1 MKTDAPPP
9 ELVLTLDKP
18 VTLGE
23 LSFSSVILRE
33 PTAGEWMLW
42 DKLSGIEAD
51 IMAVSVVS
59 GIPEPVVRK
68 LPASKLLQ
76 ASRYLAGFLA

>member
-9 ELVLTLDKP
+9 ELVLTLDNP

-23 LSFSSVILRE
+23 LSYTSVILRE

-42 DKLSGIEAD
+42 DKLSGIDAD

-59 GIPEPVVRK
+59 GIPEAAVRK